1 MCELH
6 FLSEYRDFF
15 VVENFYFEELVSRCT
30 LNLLKSFRVG
40 QLLSVSLW
48 RSAGDLIPQW
58 WAYRHER
65 MKKIVNRNLK
75 QARTVTVVM
84 RKSEFYH
91 LKETTHCWRHNAYLI
106 FVFRPPEYFTVSKRT
121 PLNALKSNSL
131 TNNFHRFNSHRCPEY
146 VQTLWVTLYSEQER
160 RWDYS

>member
-75 QARTVTVVM
+75 QARTVVM

-91 LKETTHCWRHNAYLI
+91 LKETTHHWRRNLYSM
-106 FVFRPPEYFTVSKRT
+106 FVFRPPEYFTVSKWT
-121 PLNALKSNSL
+121 PLNALKSNS
-131 TNNFHRFNSHRCPEY
+131 TNNFHRFKSHRRPEY
-146 VQTLWVTLYSEQER
+146 VQTPWVTYSEQER